1 MTIDASLRRIC
12 NQGFFERVH
21 VYAIET
27 VDPVEAEAGEP
38 FDTLLDLAVHAAA
51 LAREGQRA
59 RGGGCQPADVACLSI
74 DAWWG
79 VRGSNPRPRDYES
92 PALTG

>member
-21 VYAIET
+21 VYEIET
-27 VDPVEAEAGEP
+27 VDRVEAEAGEP

-59 RGGGCQPADVACLSI
+59 RGGGCQPADVACLNI
-74 DAWWG
+74 DTWVG
-79 VRGSNPRPRDYES
+79 D
-92 PALTG
+92 TGLEPMTSSV